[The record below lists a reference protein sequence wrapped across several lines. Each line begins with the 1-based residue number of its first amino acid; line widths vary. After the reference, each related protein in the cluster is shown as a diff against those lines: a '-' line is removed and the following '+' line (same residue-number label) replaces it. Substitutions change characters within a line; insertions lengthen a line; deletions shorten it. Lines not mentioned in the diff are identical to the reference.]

1 MKMPNATEAIEML
14 AREAEDRKILAI
26 LKECKDL
33 DEAIQKVQALITK

>member
-1 MKMPNATEAIEML
+1 MPNATEAIEIL

-33 DEAIQKVQALITK
+33 DEAIQKVEALITK